1 MPHLIKEYFY
11 CKYILLFYKNNFK
24 FNQNN
29 YHLIEGKFLDK
40 VNNKEINFGFFKIDE
55 IDFKNKIIYERKKS
69 LKNEKGSEFQLL
81 YYLYLTKN
89 IFHNFHGILETY
101 DRKYIKKIYLDD
113 EKELKL
119 LEIIHDIEKIYKNIE
134 NNFLPEKI
142 IDNKCKECSYS
153 DYCLI

>member
-1 MPHLIKEYFY
+1 MPHIISEYFY
-11 CKYILLFYKNNFK
+11 CKYKLFFYKNNYK
-24 FNQNN
+24 FNQKNH
-29 YHLIEGKFLDK
+29 HLVEGKFLDE

-69 LKNEKGSEFQLL
+69 FKNEKGSEFQLL

-89 IFHNFHGILETY
+89 IFLNFNGILETY
-101 DRKYIKKIYLDD
+101 DAKFTKNIDLNTENEKKLI
-113 EKELKL
+113 
-119 LEIIHDIEKIYKNIE
+119 EIITDIEEIYKNID

-142 IDNKCKECSYS
+142 KDDKCKQCSFS